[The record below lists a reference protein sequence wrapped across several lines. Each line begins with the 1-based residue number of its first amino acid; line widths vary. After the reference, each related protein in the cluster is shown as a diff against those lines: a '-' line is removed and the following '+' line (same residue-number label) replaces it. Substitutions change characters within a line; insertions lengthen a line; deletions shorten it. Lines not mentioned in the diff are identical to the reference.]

1 VPSSAARVS
10 TSRTVEDLL
19 FREVVDSSSPN
30 MSVSLNNSDGG
41 IGPAGSTAPLVFG
54 GSISA
59 SMVGRR
65 RSPSFLQLLLVLNDL
80 GCLSHVS
87 NSVVLLGLLLTQI
100 CEEGDT
106 VLDLGIFVVSLGHLM
121 DESSEVLE
129 PHSGLGGRSVLS
141 GVLPLEVGEKSLED
155 GGVSI
160 SQVDQGSLSDGHRG
174 QDGQTDS
181 GDHC

>member
-1 VPSSAARVS
+1 VPSTATRVS
-10 TSRTVEDLL
+10 TSRTIQNLL
-19 FREVVDSSSPN
+19 LGEVVDSSSPDV
-30 MSVSLNNSDGG
+30 SVALNDSDGG
-41 IGPAGSTAPLVFG
+41 VGPAGSTASLVFG

-59 SMVGRR
+59 SVVGRG

-87 NSVVLLGLLLTQI
+87 NSIVLLGLLLAQI

-129 PHSGLGGRSVLS
+129 PHSGLSSGSVLS

-160 SQVDQGSLSDGHRG
+160 SQVDQRSLSDGHGG